1 MNKTIPNNDSFE
13 KKTFDIYENKYY
25 KMSNCI

>member
-13 KKTFDIYENKYY
+13 KKKTFDIYENKYY
-25 KMSNCI
+25 KSNCI

>member
-25 KMSNCI
+25 MSNCI